1 MIPDKGTL
9 TIYKFNSDTVIQH
22 LTNEQSGRL
31 FKAILR
37 YGNNAEVTDFSDD
50 GMVSMMFDLYR
61 KGIDELD
68 EKYRVQRQKKVDA
81 GHKGGITKRSSAKQ
95 NEAVLSSA
103 KQTMEKEAN
112 PSLYVDV
119 DADAEAEG
127 EGKTDNSLITV
138 NNNIIPVFEKIWN
151 AYPLKEG
158 RDRGSRAFVNC
169 IREGWEPE
177 LLLLAAEHYANHCDR
192 EEIDRK
198 FVVRIWNFF
207 NNGVFKDYLKE
218 SEDDD
223 ADRPTFAI
231 RDNFYG

>member
-1 MIPDKGTL
+1 MLKDKGTL
-9 TIYKFNSDTVIQH
+9 SLYKFNSEVVIKH

-37 YGNNAEVTDFSDD
+37 YGIDGEMPDFSDD

-95 NEAVLSSA
+95 NETVLSSA
-103 KQTMEKEAN
+103 KQTKEKEAN

-119 DADAEAEG
+119 YGDGDGDGDGYGDG
-127 EGKTDNSLITV
+127 EEEL
-138 NNNIIPVFEKIWN
+138 NNNIPDTFEKIWK

-158 RDRGSRAFVNC
+158 KDRGCRAYIDC
-169 IREGWEPE
+169 IRDGWEPE
-177 LLLLAAEHYANHCDR
+177 QLLKATEHYANHCGR

-207 NNGVFKDYLKE
+207 NNGVFKDYLEE
-218 SEDDD
+218 SEDD
-223 ADRPTFAI
+223 ADGPTYQL
-231 RDNFYG
+231 RNNFYGS